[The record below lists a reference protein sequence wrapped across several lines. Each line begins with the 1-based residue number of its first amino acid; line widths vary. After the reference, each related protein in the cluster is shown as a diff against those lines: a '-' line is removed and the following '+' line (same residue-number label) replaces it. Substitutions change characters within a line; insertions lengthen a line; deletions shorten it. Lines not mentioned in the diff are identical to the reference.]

1 MGDVLAVRER
11 VPGSDGDTWGAVVV
25 CRGRSAHRDPPGPD
39 VTMVKMSTAPSV
51 RRVGR
56 KRLHHPS
63 VMVDWAPSHR
73 ASLMQQLSV
82 LSAAALHDETAY
94 RRSAAVLKTLVQKLR
109 HDDTVTYTY
118 RRQLLH
124 ANIIRTNLVPLLL
137 HKEPPFQVQDLTL
150 TLLDMLSSPEE
161 SLRPSQ
167 TALSGLSP
175 EVSIQLSLGLRG
187 LKEELSSPMAA
198 RAVLAPLGA
207 VLARQTTAAAMR
219 GRDAECITT
228 TLSLL
233 RNLLHGPLCSDA
245 AEMARYRNLL
255 WALLSADLGQALHQ
269 LMQSPSLSAW
279 CVPVVELLAQLYKMY
294 ASGHLHKTLQNW
306 LNPTPSDSSEDDESN
321 TSPPSLKRKLTTVRT
336 QERQGEP
343 NLSTSSSDE
352 GRCVKRSAKA
362 GHFKPHHR
370 SPKSKPSLTPP
381 SSGACA
387 SDGGPAPPTPQ
398 QTPPPPPPPPPK
410 PPQEPGARLLR
421 SIRARAHKILSLVT
435 REPSQGDLD
444 IVLVEFTIQFL
455 LAGWGPLVKALMS
468 SLPDKM
474 DKSHLYWAIVYFM
487 KPCTELRVSYP
498 NIQYVQTVR
507 RARGPVL
514 CSELLMLLTYEATRL
529 VAIGSSQPTS
539 TLERFHSQRQL
550 HMLTNAIREIL
561 YGMEAIRGYSSDEHI
576 AQIQNTLCQVG
587 RLRQFRQLFLLLI
600 GQCRL
605 GPASLPYLRDLVLTN
620 HLLISMQ
627 ETFNN
632 QFPLLSHVTLF
643 AEPTIIRRYTS
654 LLKLYATNAPVLN
667 DALFTVL
674 HHVVGDANRIELLF
688 QPDVLKTFSKI
699 IGSDLPLLQDWLD
712 LIEYTIQRFIERQ
725 HDPAVRAA
733 LQQAASDELTGTLGS
748 PGSPSDP
755 PVGQSVHQLAPSA
768 GGRADVFATICGQLQ
783 AEFGEAVSPRWALQ
797 KLSELQLL
805 APGQCRE
812 LAALLGVDSDQL
824 SDPSRPGR
832 DADLSDPAACRQVLD
847 HPSVEFLLDCV
858 RRDAELGS
866 ESLSWLQ
873 SELLEVC
880 AARLSAAAP
889 PPEPVALFSQRL
901 GRACPLVPLTRRQI
915 HAVNAPFFVKLL
927 RALRVQAPTID
938 YVYPSIP
945 VSLPSPYLFA
955 VAQKVAPL
963 DEASLKFD
971 PADLTRPASTTE
983 PVSSQAA
990 EMTDV
995 TSDLLPPPPPPPPPP
1010 PRPVT
1015 PIRYGAVEIECVRSG
1030 DGALVV
1036 WQYFK
1041 FGVSISDCLVM
1052 S

>member
-1 MGDVLAVRER
+1 MRPGRDGRPAPCHSAVLNGARRTLGAMGDVLAVCER
-11 VPGSDGDTWGAVVV
+11 VPGSDSDTWGVVVV
-25 CRGRSAHRDPPGPD
+25 CRGRSAHRDPPGAE

-51 RRVGR
+51 RRAGR

-321 TSPPSLKRKLTTVRT
+321 TSPPDPSVDCRLEPTAAAAGVWAVMPPGWQGGGGGAAGAVQPPCAASKSLKRKLTTVRT

-398 QTPPPPPPPPPK
+398 QTPPPPPPPPPPK

-498 NIQYVQTVR
+498 NIQ
-507 RARGPVL
+507 PVL

-733 LQQAASDELTGTLGS
+733 LQQAASDELTGTL
-748 PGSPSDP
+748 
-755 PVGQSVHQLAPSA
+755 
-768 GGRADVFATICGQLQ
+768 
-783 AEFGEAVSPRWALQ
+783 
-797 KLSELQLL
+797 
-805 APGQCRE
+805 
-812 LAALLGVDSDQL
+812 
-824 SDPSRPGR
+824 
-832 DADLSDPAACRQVLD
+832 
-847 HPSVEFLLDCV
+847 
-858 RRDAELGS
+858 
-866 ESLSWLQ
+866 
-873 SELLEVC
+873 
-880 AARLSAAAP
+880 
-889 PPEPVALFSQRL
+889 
-901 GRACPLVPLTRRQI
+901 
-915 HAVNAPFFVKLL
+915 
-927 RALRVQAPTID
+927 
-938 YVYPSIP
+938 
-945 VSLPSPYLFA
+945 
-955 VAQKVAPL
+955 
-963 DEASLKFD
+963 
-971 PADLTRPASTTE
+971 
-983 PVSSQAA
+983 
-990 EMTDV
+990 
-995 TSDLLPPPPPPPPPP
+995 
-1010 PRPVT
+1010 
-1015 PIRYGAVEIECVRSG
+1015 
-1030 DGALVV
+1030 
-1036 WQYFK
+1036 
-1041 FGVSISDCLVM
+1041 
-1052 S
+1052 